1 MQVEA
6 EPSEGQQTEQKTEAE
21 EEEEVEEE
29 ARPPMDLFKAIFAS
43 SSDEKSSSSSEDD
56 SEEEEEMAP
65 PTSEPT
71 KSSVGTLDPP
81 ISVQVTPV
89 PDISKVTG
97 KILRCFTQ
105 EPSMRHIVT
114 CF

>member
-1 MQVEA
+1 M

-43 SSDEKSSSSSEDD
+43 SSDERNSSSSEDD

-65 PTSEPT
+65 TT
-71 KSSVGTLDPP
+71 KSSVGSLDPP
-81 ISVQVTPV
+81 TSVQFTPV

-97 KILRCFTQ
+97 KILRCVSREHSIQFK
-105 EPSMRHIVT
+105 VT
-114 CF
+114 NLRRI